1 MRTYR
6 KWRRTVRAVALAGC
20 LSALA
25 LPAVAGAMPIRDG
38 AYVAADDSSQP
49 YTLPLSFKTDVQSG
63 APAETP
69 YTLPASFKSDVQSGA
84 PSEQAF
90 TLPAS
95 FRSEVTSP
103 PQSAPA
109 SAPVLVHDVRTVHNY
124 DGRTL
129 AIVLASVA
137 LGIALCGTGWAAV
150 RLTQMQRRAIGSSS

>member
-1 MRTYR
+1 
-6 KWRRTVRAVALAGC
+6 VRAIALAGC
-20 LSALA
+20 VSALA
-25 LPAVAGAMPIRDG
+25 LPAAAGAMPIRDSG
-38 AYVAADDSSQP
+38 YVAPSDSSQP
-49 YTLPLSFKTDVQSG
+49 YTLPANFKTDVQSS
-63 APAETP
+63 APN
-69 YTLPASFKSDVQSGA
+69 
-84 PSEQAF
+84 EQAF

-109 SAPVLVHDVRTVHNY
+109 SSPVFVHDVRTVHNY

-137 LGIALCGTGWAAV
+137 LGIALAGTGWVAV

>member
-6 KWRRTVRAVALAGC
+6 KWRRRVPALALAGC
-20 LSALA
+20 LTALA
-25 LPAVAGAMPIRDG
+25 VPAVAGAMPIRDSG
-38 AYVAADDSSQP
+38 YVAANDGSQP
-49 YTLPLSFKTDVQSG
+49 YTLPASFKTDVQSG
-63 APAETP
+63 APSEQAF
-69 YTLPASFKSDVQSGA
+69 TLPASFKTDVQSGA

-95 FRSEVTSP
+95 FRAEVTSP

-109 SAPVLVHDVRTVHNY
+109 SAPVIVRDVRTVHNY

-137 LGIALCGTGWAAV
+137 LGIALCGTGWAVV